1 MKAYCARFT
10 VALLL
15 VSLTA
20 CGGGSA
26 GGSSSTTSSTTAEP
40 ILQSIAVSPVNPT
53 IPAGTSLQLVA
64 TGTYSDGSSKALT
77 TGLVWSTSGAYST
90 MFSAGL
96 VKGVSMGADLVT
108 AKLGI
113 VSGSTALTVKGP
125 YFIADATSIAK
136 YAVAAGGSHTVV
148 RKADGTMAGFGLNH
162 SGQLGDGTA
171 VDRVIPTP
179 TVDASNLWVNMTAGD
194 FHTLALRSDGSLWGW
209 GLNQNGQ
216 IGDKTNL
223 DKLAPIQVGT
233 DKKWSVVSAGKAHSV
248 GVKTDGTLWAWGRN
262 FDGQLGDITGV
273 DKTSPIQVLMAPSA
287 AGSTT
292 TATAT
297 AADKIWTAAG
307 AGSNFTVGLK
317 SDNTVYTWGGN
328 ERGQLGNGTSVAPA
342 LAVNVPT
349 LIASLKALSISVGN
363 LHVLAIRPDGALF
376 SWGANELGQLGNG
389 KSTDGKVPVQVGTE
403 TDWKMVSAGGFHS
416 LAIKVDG
423 SLWSWGSNSDG
434 QLGVGTTAESF
445 EPKQI
450 GLMRDWV
457 FVSAGRF
464 HSFALKADGTL
475 WGWGRNYEGQQGN
488 GTMTVKPVLVP
499 TQLP

>member
-1 MKAYCARFT
+1 MKTIYARFASAC
-10 VALLL
+10 ALAL
-15 VSLTA
+15 LTA
-20 CGGGSA
+20 CGGGSS
-26 GGSSSTTSSTTAEP
+26 GGASPTTPTTPAEP
-40 ILQSIAVSPVNPT
+40 ILQSIALSPVNPT

-64 TGTYSDGSSKALT
+64 TGTYTDGSTKALT
-77 TGLVWSTSGAYST
+77 TGLIWSTTGAYSS
-90 MFSAGL
+90 MFTSGL
-96 VKGVSMGADLVT
+96 VKGVSMGRDLVT
-108 AKLGI
+108 ATLGI

-125 YFIADATSIAK
+125 YVTA
-136 YAVAAGGSHTVV
+136 AAGGSHTLV
-148 RKADGTMAGFGLNH
+148 RKADGTLAGFGLNH

-171 VDRVIPTP
+171 VDRVIPTA
-179 TVDASNLWVNMTAGD
+179 TVDAANLWTSMSAGD

-216 IGDKTNL
+216 IGDKTVL
-223 DKLAPIQVGT
+223 DKLASTQVGT
-233 DKKWSVVSAGKAHSV
+233 DKKWSVVAAGKAHSI
-248 GVKTDGTLWAWGRN
+248 GVKSDGTLWAWGRN
-262 FDGQLGDITGV
+262 FDGQLGDVTGV
-273 DKTSPIQVLMAPSA
+273 DKTAPIQVLMAPA
-287 AGSTT
+287 VAGSTT
-292 TATAT
+292 AATAV
-297 AADKIWTAAG
+297 AADKIWVAAG
-307 AGSNFTVGLK
+307 AGSNFTVGFK
-317 SDNTVYTWGGN
+317 TDNTLYTWGGN

-342 LAVNVPT
+342 IASNVPT
-349 LIASLKALSISVGN
+349 LVAGLKVLSLSVGN

-389 KSTDGKVPVQVGTE
+389 KSTDGKVPAQVGTE

-416 LAIKVDG
+416 LAVKVDG

-457 FVSAGRF
+457 FVSAGKY
-464 HSFALKADGTL
+464 HSFALKSDGTL

>member
-1 MKAYCARFT
+1 MKATYLKFAALCA
-10 VALLL
+10 VALIA
-15 VSLTA
+15 A
-20 CGGGSA
+20 CGGGSS
-26 GGSSSTTSSTTAEP
+26 GGSSTTASTTPAEP

-64 TGTYSDGSSKALT
+64 TGTYSDGSTKALT
-77 TGLVWSTSGAYST
+77 TGLLWSTTGSYSS
-90 MFSAGL
+90 MFTSGL
-96 VKGVSMGADLVT
+96 VKGVAMGRDMVT
-108 AKLGI
+108 ATLGI

-125 YFIADATSIAK
+125 YVTA
-136 YAVAAGGSHTVV
+136 AAGGSHTVL

-171 VDRVIPTP
+171 VDRVIPTA
-179 TVDASNLWVNMTAGD
+179 TVDASNLWASMSAGD
-194 FHTLALRSDGSLWGW
+194 FHTLGLRSDGSIWGW

-216 IGDKTNL
+216 IGDKTSL
-223 DKLAPIQVGT
+223 DRMVPTQIGT
-233 DKKWSVVSAGKAHSV
+233 DKKWTVISASKAHSV
-248 GVKTDGTLWAWGRN
+248 GVKSDGTLWAWGRN
-262 FDGQLGDITGV
+262 FDGQLGDVTGV
-273 DKTSPIQVLMAPSA
+273 DKTFPIQVFMTPAA

-292 TATAT
+292 APTAT
-297 AADKIWTAAG
+297 AADKIWASAG

-317 SDNTVYTWGGN
+317 SDSTVYTWGGN
-328 ERGQLGNGTSVAPA
+328 ERGQLGNGTSAAPA
-342 LAVNVPT
+342 LATNVPT
-349 LIASLKALSISVGN
+349 LIASLKALNISVGN
-363 LHVLAIRPDGALF
+363 LHVLAIRPDGSLF

-389 KSTDGKVPVQVGTE
+389 KSTDGKLPVQVGTE
-403 TDWKMVSAGGFHS
+403 TDWKMVAAGGFHS
-416 LAIKVDG
+416 LAVKVDG

-457 FVSAGRF
+457 FVSAGKY